1 MAEADRSL
9 NLVSTVMEAEC
20 LDLEVSLF
28 NADLGQA
35 NVLRDCVQIVSES
48 MGEAF
53 VRLRLKD
60 QAKSLAMI
68 GEDAQL
74 ADLRQLRAPLVDY
87 EVRGLPALTYFG
99 GMVWRDAID
108 EYAEGA
114 LMLYTQ
120 VFKLL
125 HFRCNSQYA

>member
-1 MAEADRSL
+1 ML
-9 NLVSTVMEAEC
+9 C
-20 LDLEVSLF
+20 
-28 NADLGQA
+28 
-35 NVLRDCVQIVSES
+35 DCVQIVSES

-108 EYAEGA
+108 EYAEGV
-114 LMLYTQ
+114 LMLCTQ

-125 HFRCNSQYA
+125 HFRCSSQLCLSGCTCGSLPLF